1 MIQQKVHIPGT
12 LPMSRERAVQLINLT
27 STFTCGIYLESDNFT
42 VNAKSLLGILA
53 ISKLSK
59 RDLTLVADGPDE
71 AEAVEAILR
80 FFAQEEV
87 AEAE

>member
-1 MIQQKVHIPGT
+1 
-12 LPMSRERAVQLINLT
+12 MSRERAVQLINLT